1 MARNRLQF
9 DINAKDKTKRAFS
22 SLKRGLKGV
31 SKAIFNMK
39 TGLAAVA
46 GVAGI
51 GLLIRSSLQSID
63 KLGKLSRQVFIST
76 EDLSAFRLAAE
87 LGGTSL
93 EAFAKGARTMAIGI
107 NDWLVKG
114 TGIAKEA
121 FEQLGIT
128 QDDLR
133 ATNNNLMAQFELVA
147 DALRNVEGGTNKT
160 AIAYKLF
167 GGRNIELLT
176 AIERGTLGMAEMR
189 AEAERFG
196 LILDSKLVKS
206 VEDANDSIARTKL
219 VFIGLKDH
227 FTIALAP
234 AIEKVATTIRN
245 KLLQS
250 IEDAHGG
257 VKNFSNFLVDKFL
270 LSMES
275 FIKMLVTAMP
285 ELQNFSIAVQNIAI
299 AAKNVGEWLTMF
311 NEDGSF
317 KWVYTYDKMLP
328 LVAKDLEAVQ
338 EKLRAISIEFENLR
352 RNTKDNDLWDFE
364 DKKMKAILESYKIKA
379 DAETKA
385 LFDVE
390 KIRDMIA
397 NKRKKDG
404 EIALAQEEDRI
415 KRTLQAERGYQAARI
430 EMREKAKAHIES
442 NLEGTLTIM
451 SGHSAKAFKMLQ
463 AYHISKAIM
472 ETHAAVM
479 MAFKQYDSPYNY
491 LAAGSALAFG
501 MAQVGQIRAQKF
513 TARRQGGLV
522 SENKPYMVGE
532 GGPETFIPNS
542 AGYIA
547 PGVGGQ
553 NVNVNFTIN
562 AVDTTGFQQLLAN
575 ERAMIVG
582 MINSAVNQQ
591 GKSNLI

>member
-46 GVAGI
+46 GVAGL
-51 GLLIRSSLQSID
+51 GLLIRNSLKSID

-76 EDLSAFRLAAE
+76 EDLSAFRLAAD

-133 ATNNNLMAQFELVA
+133 ATNNDLMAQFELVA
-147 DALRNVEGGTNKT
+147 NALRNVEGGTNKT

-176 AIERGTLGMAEMR
+176 AIERGTDGMQEMAE
-189 AEAERFG
+189 EAKRFG
-196 LILDSKLVKS
+196 LVLTTEMVKS
-206 VEDANDSIARTKL
+206 VEDANDSMSRTKSL
-219 VFIGLKDH
+219 
-227 FTIALAP
+227 FTGVSNHMTVALAP
-234 AIEKVATTIRN
+234 AIEKVSDTLRDT
-245 KLLQS
+245 LLMH
-250 IEDAHGG
+250 IEKTHG
-257 VKNFSNFLVDKFL
+257 
-270 LSMES
+270 SMEDFGKWLGTTFINVIGKIGTG
-275 FIKMLVTAMP
+275 FIKIKYRILDFTNELSNMEAKAYNLGTALLM
-285 ELQNFSIAVQNIAI
+285 A
-299 AAKNVGEWLTMF
+299 VGEWGLALSREIKHTTETLKSNQEEMLQEIVNWNATIFDITNARVKNEKDAEVEITKNEKNEIDKRGQQYEDWLNRKSKLTSLF
-311 NEDGSF
+311 IN
-317 KWVYTYDKMLP
+317 
-328 LVAKDLEAVQ
+328 VQ
-338 EKLRAISIEFENLR
+338 ESQAKKEREIRQQA
-352 RNTKDNDLWDFE
+352 KE
-364 DKKMKAILESYKIKA
+364 D
-379 DAETKA
+379 
-385 LFDVE
+385 
-390 KIRDMIA
+390 IR
-397 NKRKKDG
+397 
-404 EIALAQEEDRI
+404 
-415 KRTLQAERGYQAARI
+415 
-430 EMREKAKAHIES
+430 S
-442 NLEGTLTIM
+442 NLEGTLTIL
-451 SGHSAKAFKMLQ
+451 SGHSEKAFKML
-463 AYHISKAIM
+463 KAHKIA
-472 ETHAAVM
+472 EAIVNTYSAVM
-479 MAFKQYDSPYNY
+479 KAFATVPYPLNY

-501 MAQVGQIRAQKF
+501 MAQVSQIRAQKF
-513 TARRQGGLV
+513 TPRRQGGLV

-532 GGPETFIPNS
+532 GGPETFIPNT
-542 AGYIA
+542 AGTIV
-547 PGVGGQ
+547 PSGIGGQ

-562 AVDTTGFQQLLAN
+562 AVDTAGFQALLAN
-575 ERAMIVG
+575 ERGMIVS